1 MLTPLGGTMQTTL
14 KPAVKLTILA
24 ALLSSAHAHAQQIQS
39 STSTAVSNVY
49 STYAVGGV
57 GGYQPPAVNIP
68 QSSGRGVYIDR
79 FLLKFDFG
87 VNIGHDSN
95 VNLTN
100 GPGKVSSNFVMYT
113 PRATLSRNFGT
124 SRLDAYYTGHYMR
137 YGGASSFDYNDS
149 DVGLN
154 AAKEWTSRL
163 KTTLRLDYTL
173 GHDNANAYVLTSQPQ
188 VERWKS
194 PLVQAVVHYGTD
206 GAKGQV
212 EVEADYR
219 QQRYTTDQA
228 IMRQYD
234 LNETRLIGRFY
245 YRIRPKTQMV
255 FALANQRDVY
265 PTPAAG
271 INSNAT
277 QQRATVGVK
286 WEATAKTT
294 GQVNVG
300 LMHMKMDAGGS
311 GNTGL
316 AWDAGVRWAP
326 RTYSVFNLDGSRQY
340 NEWSNNTVA
349 YEVSQGAVL
358 SWDYG
363 WTPRITSTASLLGY
377 DDNFLGSGRRDKR
390 YGAGLKVSYAL
401 GRRYHIGLED
411 IVQKRTSNSSQWNF
425 NENITMLTLDAAL

>member
-1 MLTPLGGTMQTTL
+1 MEATL
-14 KPAVKLTILA
+14 KPALKLTVLA
-24 ALLSSAHAHAQQIQS
+24 ALLAGAHAHAQEIQS
-39 STSTAVSNVY
+39 SANAAVSDVY
-49 STYAVGGV
+49 NTYSAGV
-57 GGYQPPAVNIP
+57 GGYQPPAASIG
-68 QSSGRGVYIDR
+68 QSRGRGVYIDR

-95 VNLTN
+95 VNLVN
-100 GPGKVSSNFVMYT
+100 GPAKTASNFVLYT
-113 PRATLSRNFGT
+113 PTASLTRNFGT
-124 SRLDAYYTGHYMR
+124 ARFDAYYSGRIMR
-137 YGGASSFDYNDS
+137 YGSASSYNYNDS
-149 DVGLN
+149 DFGVD
-154 AAKEWTSRL
+154 AAKEWSSRL
-163 KTTLRLDYTL
+163 KSTLKLDYSL
-173 GHDNANAYVLTSQPQ
+173 GHDNANAYVNTNN

-194 PLVQAVVHYGTD
+194 PLVQAVVHYGTA

-228 IMRQYD
+228 VMRQYD
-234 LNETRLIGRFY
+234 LNEARLIGRFY
-245 YRIRPKTQMV
+245 YRIRPKTQVV
-255 FALANQRDVY
+255 FELANQRDTY
-265 PTPAAG
+265 PTPAVG

-316 AWDAGVRWAP
+316 AWDASVRWAP

-340 NEWSNNTVA
+340 NEWANNLVS

-363 WTPRITSTASLLGY
+363 WTSRITSTASLLGY

-401 GRRYHIGLED
+401 GRRYHVGLED
-411 IVQKRTSNSSQWNF
+411 IVQKRTSNQNIWDF